1 MKLKTAQ
8 SAVII
13 ENNVNRPG
21 VSIFDLTQFPR
32 FVINVIAFLLAL
44 L

>member
-1 MKLKTAQ
+1 MKLKTAHG
-8 SAVII
+8 AVII

-21 VSIFDLTQFPR
+21 VSIFDLTQIPW
-32 FVINVIAFLLAL
+32 FVINVIAFLIAL